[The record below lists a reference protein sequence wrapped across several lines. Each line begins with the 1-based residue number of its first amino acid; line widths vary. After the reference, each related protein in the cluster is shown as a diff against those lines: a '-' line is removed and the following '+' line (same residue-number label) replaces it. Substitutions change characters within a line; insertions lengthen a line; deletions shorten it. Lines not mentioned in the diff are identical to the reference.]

1 MGFFSDLFGTT
12 PDAPEFNSQTRK
24 SKFKLD
30 NGEYIDTL
38 EFYVEG
44 RIDNSFNRDVK
55 LICTYWIDITADNNT
70 PVLTNSERHSLD
82 GLPFV
87 CVDCPSSDG
96 TYFRDFVK
104 IGNEAIISLRFPYK
118 GRRRIQFS
126 YAVVDKNVRIQQVT
140 DVSENALH
148 FHTSFLDIDVK
159 ELGWKEK
166 VENMDRIV
174 ELSIDLCLFMA
185 ASDGNLD
192 QDELNQIKEWVRSN
206 YIYVEDVNDRD
217 ELKKRFSNHLKTSY
231 KKVTNKEINYTSVID
246 EFIKKSDTTDHIAL
260 IELLFRVIGADGVF
274 SKEEDI
280 MINSLRE
287 KLKVPQ
293 DTFNQIK
300 NKAIINIDKL
310 EMSDNSNEQL
320 FGISANM
327 SSEEKCKV
335 LRKQYSKWNGQTTSS
350 DENKRKKA
358 KEMIDIIIDL
368 RKKYKCQ

>member
-159 ELGWKEK
+159 ELRY
-166 VENMDRIV
+166 MDLRAEILQPSEIA
-174 ELSIDLCLFMA
+174 ELSNSIFA
-185 ASDGNLD
+185 
-192 QDELNQIKEWVRSN
+192 LN
-206 YIYVEDVNDRD
+206 
-217 ELKKRFSNHLKTSY
+217 
-231 KKVTNKEINYTSVID
+231 
-246 EFIKKSDTTDHIAL
+246 
-260 IELLFRVIGADGVF
+260 
-274 SKEEDI
+274 
-280 MINSLRE
+280 
-287 KLKVPQ
+287 
-293 DTFNQIK
+293 
-300 NKAIINIDKL
+300 
-310 EMSDNSNEQL
+310 
-320 FGISANM
+320 
-327 SSEEKCKV
+327 SE
-335 LRKQYSKWNGQTTSS
+335 
-350 DENKRKKA
+350 
-358 KEMIDIIIDL
+358 
-368 RKKYKCQ
+368 

>member
-44 RIDNSFNRDVK
+44 RIDNSLNRDVK
-55 LICTYWIDITADNNT
+55 LICTYWIDITGDSNT
-70 PVLTNSERHSLD
+70 PVLTNSDRHSLD

-87 CVDCPSSDG
+87 CIDCPSSDG
-96 TYFRDFVK
+96 TYFPDFVK

-118 GRRRIQFS
+118 GRRRIQFA
-126 YAVVDKNVRIQQVT
+126 YAVVDQNVRIQQVT
-140 DVSENALH
+140 DVSKNALH

-166 VENMDRIV
+166 VDNMDRIV

-192 QDELNQIKEWVRSN
+192 QDELNQIKDWVRSQ
-206 YIYVEDVNDRD
+206 YIYIEDNNQKD
-217 ELKKRFSNHLKTSY
+217 ELKQRYGNYLKSSY
-231 KKVTNKEINYTSVID
+231 KKVTNKEVSYTSVID

-274 SKEEDI
+274 SKEEDVL
-280 MINSLRE
+280 INTLRE

-320 FGISANM
+320 FGITNAM
-327 SSEEKCKV
+327 STQEKCKV

-358 KEMIDIIIDL
+358 KEMIDIIIGL
-368 RKKYKCQ
+368 RKKYKCH